1 MRAGEA
7 LWADLKICERCR
19 LEIGFAKAAGFISHF
34 LPSMFAPADYL
45 NLDQTEHRTIFDNS
59 AQVWDVLKQI
69 GSYLQFRLKPAIHGR
84 VIGRPFISDHVY
96 IGGGTVIEN
105 GVTIKGPAW
114 IGNNC
119 EIRSGCY
126 IRENVIIGDDVVLGN
141 SCEFKNCIVFNDA
154 QIPHFNYVGD
164 SVLGYQVHL
173 GAGVILSNVRLDR
186 KQIDVR
192 GESDL
197 VPTGLRKFGAI
208 IGDRS
213 EIGCNAV
220 INPGSV
226 IGRNSFIYPLT
237 NFGGVLPENSI
248 LKTRQEFV
256 RMPRM

>member
-1 MRAGEA
+1 
-7 LWADLKICERCR
+7 
-19 LEIGFAKAAGFISHF
+19 
-34 LPSMFAPADYL
+34 MFAPADYL

-84 VIGRPFISDHVY
+84 VLGRPFISDHVY
-96 IGGGTVIEN
+96 IGQGTVIEN

-126 IRENVIIGDDVVLGN
+126 IRENVIVGDDVVLGN

-154 QIPHFNYVGD
+154 QIPHFSYVGD
-164 SVLGYQVHL
+164 SVLGYQAHL
-173 GAGVILSNVRLDR
+173 GAGVILSNIRLDR
-186 KQIDVR
+186 KQISVR

-197 VPTGLRKFGAI
+197 IPTGLRKFGAI
-208 IGDRS
+208 IGDRA

-220 INPGSV
+220 INPGSI
-226 IGRNSFIYPLT
+226 IGRNSLIYPLT
-237 NFGGVLPENSI
+237 HFGGVLPENTI
-248 LKTRQEFV
+248 LKMRQEFV
-256 RMPRM
+256 RIQRM

>member
-1 MRAGEA
+1 
-7 LWADLKICERCR
+7 
-19 LEIGFAKAAGFISHF
+19 
-34 LPSMFAPADYL
+34 MFAPANYL

-84 VIGRPFISDHVY
+84 VLGRPFISDHVY
-96 IGGGTVIEN
+96 IGDGTVIEN

-126 IRENVIIGDDVVLGN
+126 IRENVIVGDDVVLGN

-154 QIPHFNYVGD
+154 QIPHFSYVGD

-186 KQIDVR
+186 KQISVR

-197 VPTGLRKFGAI
+197 IPTGLRKFGAI
-208 IGDRS
+208 IGDRA

-220 INPGSV
+220 INPGSI
-226 IGRNSFIYPLT
+226 IGRNSLIYPLT
-237 NFGGVLPENSI
+237 HFGGVLLENSI
-248 LKTRQEFV
+248 LKVRQEFV
-256 RMPRM
+256 RVQRM